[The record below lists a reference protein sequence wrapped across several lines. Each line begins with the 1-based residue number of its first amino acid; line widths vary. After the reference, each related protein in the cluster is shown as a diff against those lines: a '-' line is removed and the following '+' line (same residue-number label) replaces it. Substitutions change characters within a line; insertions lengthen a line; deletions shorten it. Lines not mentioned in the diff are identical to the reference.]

1 YDRIELAIL
10 ATIGGFITPFLVST
24 GEGNYIVLFTYLC
37 ILNSGLIALAFYK
50 RWHILN
56 FIAFVFTVLIY
67 GGWIVANSEKTSFP
81 YAGTFLFG
89 TAFYLMFLTMNIIQ
103 YATRVIKLNAFD
115 FALLLITNLGYYA
128 GGIFLLHQWG
138 ITEYKGLFTAS
149 LGVINLVLAFIFFKR
164 KSIDKNFIYLLIGLT
179 LSFIS
184 LTAPVQLKGNYITLF
199 WSAEMVLLFWLYQK
213 SFIHLLK
220 IASAIITI
228 LTLISLLMDWAQ
240 VYGANETLVP
250 VIINKGF
257 TTTIFAAAAMSV
269 MIFLFR
275 KEADTLYLN
284 SLTNKSIRLFY
295 LIASIALFFI
305 AGAFEISYQFSHRF
319 AGTGLEYVYLQ
330 MYVMGFFLLLFFI
343 LSMFKAEVDYYVKT
357 GIPLILFVL
366 YMFNIP
372 NSYAGEK
379 LLLTTGNMKVHFI
392 AHWLGIFFLII
403 LIRQTIVYVRT
414 NNERLKS
421 ILNGFSSVAVI
432 AIIILLSVEIRHI
445 YVWLMYSDNASI
457 NYAENLY
464 SKAGLSIVWGVLSFI
479 LIWLGMNYNFKP
491 LRIVALVLFGITLIK
506 LFAFDIK
513 NIPPGGKII
522 AFIL

>member
-1 YDRIELAIL
+1 
-10 ATIGGFITPFLVST
+10 
-24 GEGNYIVLFTYLC
+24 
-37 ILNSGLIALAFYK
+37 
-50 RWHILN
+50 
-56 FIAFVFTVLIY
+56 
-67 GGWIVANSEKTSFP
+67 
-81 YAGTFLFG
+81 
-89 TAFYLMFLTMNIIQ
+89 
-103 YATRVIKLNAFD
+103 
-115 FALLLITNLGYYA
+115 
-128 GGIFLLHQWG
+128 
-138 ITEYKGLFTAS
+138 
-149 LGVINLVLAFIFFKR
+149 
-164 KSIDKNFIYLLIGLT
+164 
-179 LSFIS
+179 
-184 LTAPVQLKGNYITLF
+184 
-199 WSAEMVLLFWLYQK
+199 
-213 SFIHLLK
+213 
-220 IASAIITI
+220 
-228 LTLISLLMDWAQ
+228 MDWAQ

-372 NSYAGEK
+372 NSYAAEK

-421 ILNGFSSVAVI
+421 ILNGFSSV
-432 AIIILLSVEIRHI
+432 
-445 YVWLMYSDNASI
+445 
-457 NYAENLY
+457 
-464 SKAGLSIVWGVLSFI
+464 GIVWGVLSFI

-522 AFIL
+522 AFILLGILLLIVSFMYQRLKKLIIDDTSEKQ